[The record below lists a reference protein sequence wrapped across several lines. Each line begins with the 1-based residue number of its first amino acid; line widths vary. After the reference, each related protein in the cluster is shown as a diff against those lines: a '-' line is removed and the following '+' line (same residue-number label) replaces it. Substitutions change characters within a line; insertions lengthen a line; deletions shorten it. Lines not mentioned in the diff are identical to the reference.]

1 MEKIVCSAI
10 WLDNSTKHNHQPI
23 NIESGYV
30 VCGLRHHN
38 CLKIISFIPN
48 TKEVRKVQGFLTS
61 SNRFVDRKEA
71 KIIFNTYSLIKKD
84 SELLYSEDLY

>member
-10 WLDNSTKHNHQPI
+10 WLDNSTKYSHQPK

-38 CLKIISFIPN
+38 CLQTISLIPN

-61 SNRFVDRKEA
+61 FNRFVDRKEA
-71 KIIFNTYSLIKKD
+71 KTIYNTYSTVKKD
-84 SELLYSEDLY
+84 SDLLYSEDLY